1 MSWMVE
7 TTAGE
12 GNKINPFHFN
22 LYSTFFA
29 VYIDMEGGSYNR
41 INYWQL
47 QASFHY
53 NAKDL
58 CWMIV

>member
-1 MSWMVE
+1 MVE
-7 TTAGE
+7 TTE
-12 GNKINPFHFN
+12 GGDKINPFHFN
-22 LYSTFFA
+22 LFSTFFA
-29 VYIDMEGGSYNR
+29 VYISMEGGRY
-41 INYWQL
+41 L